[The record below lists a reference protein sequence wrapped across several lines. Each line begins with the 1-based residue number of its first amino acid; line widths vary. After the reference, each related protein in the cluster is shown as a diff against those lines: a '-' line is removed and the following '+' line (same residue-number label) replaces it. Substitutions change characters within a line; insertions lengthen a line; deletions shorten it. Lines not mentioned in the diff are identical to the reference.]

1 MTDKKRISE
10 TAALR
15 QAEQIVARS
24 MPSGWSAKVVQA
36 RGRSTGPRA
45 LALRI
50 RPAADDGTDFSII
63 TKRTLNPMEA
73 GHLLHDLG
81 IGTTNSL
88 RGPKPAS
95 IAIVAPYLSER
106 TREVIAAHGVSY
118 IDSTGNMR
126 LQSDKPALYVLTNG
140 ADKDPW
146 FDHQPLKSLRGRG
159 AGRALRAIVDFA
171 PPYGVRELASRA
183 KVSPATLARVI
194 ELLARDALLTRDVRG
209 RVHDVDWAGCL
220 RRWSKDYE
228 FASSN
233 QTTTFL
239 APGEVGDITSKL
251 ATVKWRYALTG
262 SLAAQSF
269 SQIAPARV
277 GMLYV
282 DDVETALRV
291 LELRE
296 VDSEANVLIAEP
308 FDPVVY
314 ERTIKRDRLTLAAP
328 TQIVVDLLT
337 GIGRMPS
344 EGEELL
350 AWMKD
355 NERVWRS

>member
-15 QAEQIVARS
+15 LAEQVVMRS
-24 MPSGWSAKVVQA
+24 MPPGWSAKVVQA
-36 RGRSTGPRA
+36 AGHSTGPRGV
-45 LALRI
+45 ALRI
-50 RPAADDGTDFSII
+50 RPAADEGTDFGII
-63 TKRTLNPMEA
+63 TKRSLNPMEA

-81 IGTTNSL
+81 IEATNSL

-118 IDSTGNMR
+118 IDSTGNIR
-126 LQSDKPALYVLTNG
+126 LLSDKPALYVLANG

-159 AGRALRAIVDFA
+159 AGRALRAIVDFV

-183 KVSPATLARVI
+183 DVSPATLARVI
-194 ELLARDALLTRDVRG
+194 NLLARDALLTRDARG

-228 FASSN
+228 FVSSN

-239 APGEVGDITSKL
+239 APRGLSDITSKL
-251 ATVKWRYALTG
+251 ATVKWRYVLTG

-269 SQIAPARV
+269 SPIAPARV
-277 GMLYV
+277 SMLYV
-282 DDVETALRV
+282 DDIETAIRV
-291 LELRE
+291 LDLRE
-296 VDSEANVLIAEP
+296 VDIGSNVVIAEP

-314 ERTIKRDRLTLAAP
+314 ERTVKRDGFALAAP
-328 TQIVVDLLT
+328 TQIVADLLT
-337 GIGRMPS
+337 GNGRMPS
-344 EGEELL
+344 EGEALI